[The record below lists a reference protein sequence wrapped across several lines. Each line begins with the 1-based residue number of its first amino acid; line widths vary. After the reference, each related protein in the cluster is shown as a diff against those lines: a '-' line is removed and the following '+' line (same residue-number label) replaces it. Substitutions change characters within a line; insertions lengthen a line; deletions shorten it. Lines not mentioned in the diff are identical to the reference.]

1 MKGILSNRWFV
12 VIGALL
18 MQLCLG
24 AIYAWSVFVNPLKN
38 YYAFTTTETQIIF
51 SVALAT
57 FAGVMI
63 FAGRWQDKIGPK
75 KVGLIGAA
83 LLGLGYFLAGFTEG
97 SFLGL
102 VVTIGLIG
110 GAGIGFGYV
119 CPIAALIKWF
129 PDKRGLISGIA
140 VASFGA
146 GAWVFAQL
154 ASVMIPSIGILATFS
169 LFGIIYFVF
178 VFIGALMLRNPP
190 KGWAP
195 KGWESAKKD
204 KKSTGVEF
212 EWRTMVKTHQF
223 WLLWIMF
230 IIGASAGFIVI
241 GNLAPYGVFSGL
253 TAEVAASA
261 VGLLALFNGAGRI
274 VWGTLSDKIGRTK
287 AMTLMFVLQGI
298 MMLVLIS
305 MGSSPFLL
313 AIAAAWVG
321 FNFGG
326 NFSLF
331 PSVTAD
337 YFGTKNMGMN
347 YALVFTSYGVAGI
360 LGPILAGS
368 VFDMTGSYLWAF
380 IPAGIA
386 CLVAAGISLLVKK
399 PNV

>member
-24 AIYAWSVFVNPLKN
+24 AIYAWSVFVTPLKN
-38 YYAFTTTETQIIF
+38 DYSFTTTETQIIF

-75 KVGLIGAA
+75 KVGLIGAV
-83 LLGLGYFLAGFTEG
+83 LIGLGYILASFTGG
-97 SFLGL
+97 SFIGL
-102 VVTIGLIG
+102 VITIGLIG

-129 PDKRGLISGIA
+129 PDKRGLISGVA

-146 GAWVFAQL
+146 GAWVFAQIADSL
-154 ASVMIPSIGILATFS
+154 IPSIGLLRTFAA
-169 LFGIIYFVF
+169 LGIIYFLF
-178 VFIGALMLRNPP
+178 VFIGALILRNPP
-190 KGWAP
+190 VGWMP
-195 KGWESAKKD
+195 KGWSSSKKD
-204 KKSTGVEF
+204 RKPVSDFSWKDMLG
-212 EWRTMVKTHQF
+212 THQF
-223 WLLWIMF
+223 WMLWIIF
-230 IIGASAGFIVI
+230 VIGAAAGFIVI
-241 GNLAPYGVFSGL
+241 GNLAPYGIYSGL
-253 TAEVAASA
+253 DTVVATSA
-261 VGLLALFNGAGRI
+261 VGVLALFNGAGRI
-274 VWGTLSDKIGRTK
+274 VWGTLSDKLGRSK
-287 AMTLMFVLQGI
+287 AMALMFILQGL

-305 MGSSPFLL
+305 MGSSPLLL

-331 PSVTAD
+331 PSATAD
-337 YFGTKNMGMN
+337 YFGTKNIGIN
-347 YALVFTSYGVAGI
+347 YGLVFTSYGVAGI
-360 LGPILAGS
+360 IGPVLAGS

-386 CLVAAGISLLVKK
+386 CLVAAGIALILRK
-399 PNV
+399 PKD

>member
-38 YYAFTTTETQIIF
+38 NYAFTITETQIIF

-57 FAGVMI
+57 FAVVMV

-75 KVGLIGAA
+75 KVGLIGAV
-83 LLGLGYFLAGFTEG
+83 LLGLGYVLAGFTGG

-102 VVTIGLIG
+102 AVTIGLIG

-119 CPIAALIKWF
+119 CPLAALIKWF

-154 ASVMIPSIGILATFS
+154 ASALIPSAGLLATFPT
-169 LFGIIYFVF
+169 LGIIYFVL
-178 VFIGALMLRNPP
+178 VFIGALKLRNPP
-190 KGWAP
+190 AGWVP
-195 KGWESAKKD
+195 KGWRPKKKD
-204 KKSTGVEF
+204 NKQGIDF
-212 EWRTMVKTHQF
+212 EWKDMLKTHQF
-223 WLLWIMF
+223 WILWIMF
-230 IIGASAGFIVI
+230 IVGAAAGFIVI
-241 GNLAPYGVFSGL
+241 GNLAPYGVFSGM

-261 VGLLALFNGAGRI
+261 VGVLALFNGAGRI
-274 VWGTLSDKIGRTK
+274 VWGTLSDRIGRMK
-287 AMTLMFVLQGI
+287 AMMIMFILQGT

-305 MGSSPFLL
+305 MGSSSILL
-313 AIAAAWVG
+313 AVAAAWVG

-337 YFGTKNMGMN
+337 FFGTKNMGMN
-347 YALVFTSYGVAGI
+347 YGLVFTSYGVAGI
-360 LGPILAGS
+360 IGPVLAGS

-386 CLVAAGISLLVKK
+386 CLVAAGMTLLVKK
-399 PNV
+399 P